1 MQLVASDLACVR
13 GGREVFSG
21 LGFAVAAGAALLVVG
36 PNGVG
41 KSSLLR
47 LIAGLVR
54 PTGGRLALE
63 GGEAELTVPEQAH
76 YLGHQDALKPSLT
89 VSENLAFWTRM
100 LGGGGA
106 APDAALDRVGLG
118 AIAGLPAAYLSAGQR
133 RRLSI
138 ARLLAIQRP
147 IWLLDEPTSALDTA
161 AQATLAT
168 LMGEHLAAGGLI
180 LAATHG
186 PIGLAQTTELRLGGG
201 R

>member
-47 LIAGLVR
+47 LLAGLVR

-100 LGGGGA
+100 LGGGGGA

-118 AIAGLPAAYLSAGQR
+118 AIAGLP
-133 RRLSI
+133 
-138 ARLLAIQRP
+138 
-147 IWLLDEPTSALDTA
+147 
-161 AQATLAT
+161 
-168 LMGEHLAAGGLI
+168 
-180 LAATHG
+180 
-186 PIGLAQTTELRLGGG
+186 
-201 R
+201 